1 MDLSFLLAYAIAM
14 FISGLVAERV
24 SLRYFLSLGMI
35 MSGFF
40 CYLFGVAKTAD
51 IHSIWYFVFVQTMAG
66 IFQTT
71 GWPGVVSV
79 VGRWFGKGKR
89 GLIFG
94 IWNSHTSIGNVLGT
108 LLPAYYV
115 MTDWSRSFIVPGF
128 IMGVMGFLVYLFL
141 VDSPE
146 IVGCQ
151 ERPAV
156 PSRSTSDYRRVE
168 HEGDSDGS
176 EPDIAD
182 IVIGQQVRRMKRRCC
197 TSCPL
202 SLINIPQLTEITTP
216 HVITI
221 TIVIDPPPYLPINVL
236 NLYS

>member
-1 MDLSFLLAYAIAM
+1 M
-14 FISGLVAERV
+14 FISGFVAERM

-35 MSGFF
+35 LSGFF

-66 IFQTT
+66 VFQTT

-108 LLPAYYV
+108 LLPTYYLL
-115 MTDWSRSFIVPGF
+115 TDWSRSFIVPGF
-128 IMGVMGFLVYLFL
+128 IMGIMGFVVYLFL
-141 VDSPE
+141 VDAPE

-151 ERPAV
+151 ERPPA
-156 PSRSTSDYRRVE
+156 PPRRSADYSRMENQE
-168 HEGDSDGS
+168 HSDGS
-176 EPDIAD
+176 EADVAD
-182 IVIGQQVRRMKRRCC
+182 IVMGQQVSGR
-197 TSCPL
+197 S
-202 SLINIPQLTEITTP
+202 
-216 HVITI
+216 
-221 TIVIDPPPYLPINVL
+221 D
-236 NLYS
+236 

>member
-1 MDLSFLLAYAIAM
+1 M
-14 FISGLVAERV
+14 FISGLIAERM

-35 MSGFF
+35 LSGFF

-51 IHSIWYFVFVQTMAG
+51 IHSMWYFVFVQIMAG

-71 GWPGVVSV
+71 GWPGVVAI

-108 LLPAYYV
+108 LLPTYYLV
-115 MTDWSRSFIVPGF
+115 TDWSRSFIVPGM
-128 IMGVMGFLVYLFL
+128 IMGVMGFFVFLFL

-151 ERPAV
+151 ERPPA
-156 PSRSTSDYRRVE
+156 PTSRRSADYSRVE
-168 HEGDSDGS
+168 NGDESDGS
-176 EPDIAD
+176 QAD
-182 IVIGQQVRRMKRRCC
+182 DAPIIIGQ
-197 TSCPL
+197 
-202 SLINIPQLTEITTP
+202 
-216 HVITI
+216 HVSYKGIRSTNHH
-221 TIVIDPPPYLPINVL
+221 VDLDR
-236 NLYS
+236 

>member
-1 MDLSFLLAYAIAM
+1 MENASSTPLNSPLDGPNSEELFSALDTSFLLAYALSM
-14 FISGLVAERV
+14 FISGFVAERM

-35 MSGFF
+35 LSGFF

-66 IFQTT
+66 VFQTT

-108 LLPAYYV
+108 LLPTYYLL
-115 MTDWSRSFIVPGF
+115 TDWSRSFIVPGF
-128 IMGVMGFLVYLFL
+128 IMGIMGFVVYLFL
-141 VDSPE
+141 VDAPE

-151 ERPAV
+151 ERPPA
-156 PSRSTSDYRRVE
+156 PPRRSADYSRMENQE
-168 HEGDSDGS
+168 HSDGS
-176 EPDIAD
+176 EADVAD
-182 IVIGQQVRRMKRRCC
+182 IVMGQQVSGRR
-197 TSCPL
+197 
-202 SLINIPQLTEITTP
+202 
-216 HVITI
+216 
-221 TIVIDPPPYLPINVL
+221 D
-236 NLYS
+236 